1 MSVQTGAAPVFV
13 LAVLAPQE
21 AHLEPS
27 VLNATA
33 GGCARN
39 THTSVDP
46 LPTGGRGLT
55 LLLKG
60 QSHLSL
66 LFFFVS

>member
-1 MSVQTGAAPVFV
+1 MD
-13 LAVLAPQE
+13 
-21 AHLEPS
+21 
-27 VLNATA
+27 
-33 GGCARN
+33 
-39 THTSVDP
+39 TSVDP

-66 LFFFVS
+66 LFSVSQGLFREKKTAREIKSEREWERARKHAFLSRISL

>member
-1 MSVQTGAAPVFV
+1 MD
-13 LAVLAPQE
+13 
-21 AHLEPS
+21 
-27 VLNATA
+27 
-33 GGCARN
+33 
-39 THTSVDP
+39 TSVDP

-66 LFFFVS
+66 LFSVSQGLFREKKTAREIKSERE